1 MKTKDKNYL
10 SGFVGFC
17 ISLQN
22 PTRGFSVGIVGPP
35 LGGPTNR
42 GAYKAYTVQIPTLFA
57 EFG

>member
-1 MKTKDKNYL
+1 MKTKDKNTL

-22 PTRGFSVGIVGPP
+22 PTRGFSVGFVGPP
-35 LGGPTNR
+35 FR

>member
-35 LGGPTNR
+35 FR
-42 GAYKAYTVQIPTLFA
+42 GAYK
-57 EFG
+57 